1 MRITSRR
8 RVRSGMAGRCYVK
21 TVDNVLVVLSEL
33 IYIDGAK
40 NMILLLI
47 SKNVQQNIN
56 VPYHELFRYD
66 KALWEQN

>member
-1 MRITSRR
+1 
-8 RVRSGMAGRCYVK
+8 MAGRCYVK
-21 TVDNVLVVLSEL
+21 TVDNVLVVLSKL

>member
-1 MRITSRR
+1 
-8 RVRSGMAGRCYVK
+8 
-21 TVDNVLVVLSEL
+21 
-33 IYIDGAK
+33 
-40 NMILLLI
+40 MILLLI